1 MKKLRWQLLIIFVTG
16 LAVGI
21 LLLGEQPQP
30 VSPLTT
36 PEPVKGGVYTEAL
49 VGALLRL
56 NPVLNFYNAPD
67 REVSRLIFSGLLRFD
82 GTGAPQPDLAESW
95 GVSKDG
101 TLYNVTINEN
111 AIWHDE
117 QPVTADDVIF
127 TIDLLRNGSDI
138 VPVDLQ
144 DFWKDVEVVRLSDR
158 VLQFR
163 LPGAFAPFPDYL
175 TFGVLPK
182 HLLDGQTIDAM
193 IDLNFN
199 IQPVGTGPYR
209 FDRLVVE
216 NGQITGVVLAAFK
229 DYYGTKPYIDEM
241 VFRYY
246 PDGASA
252 LQAYRD
258 GQVQGIGQVTPDILE
273 DVLAEPQLAIY
284 TARKPELS
292 LILFNLKNQEASFLQ
307 EAEVRR
313 ALLSGLNRQS
323 IVDKILGGQAVVADG
338 PILPDTW
345 AYYNNLQRVEYDPE
359 GARALLKEAGYVL
372 AAEGD
377 VVRKKEEVAL
387 RLQLVYP
394 DDEQHQAIAEQV
406 RDNWALLGV
415 EVTLEPLPY
424 EILLKER
431 LEQRDYQAA
440 LVDLNLS
447 RSPDPDPYPFWDQGQ
462 AAGGQ
467 NYTQWDSRIA
477 SEYLEQARVTVNQQE
492 RAKFYRNFQIL
503 FMQDLPA
510 LPLYYPMYTYAV
522 GREIQGVRVGPL
534 FDTADRFAGIA
545 GWFLAGRQNQ
555 QEGALA
561 PAAGNP

>member
-144 DFWKDVEVVRLSDR
+144 DFWKDVEVVRLSER

-359 GARALLKEAGYVL
+359 GARALFKEAGYVL

>member
-359 GARALLKEAGYVL
+359 GARALFKEAGYVL